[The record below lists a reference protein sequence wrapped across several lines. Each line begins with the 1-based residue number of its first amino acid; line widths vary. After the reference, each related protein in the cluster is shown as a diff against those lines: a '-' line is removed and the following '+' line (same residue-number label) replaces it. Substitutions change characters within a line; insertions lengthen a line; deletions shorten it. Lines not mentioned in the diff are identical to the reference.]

1 MSATST
7 ARQNDRARSRR
18 DARSR
23 AKSLSR
29 TIPSHVA
36 AFAFFVVALFFVVV
50 LVAGFRDRDRERDAG
65 NVARVARRRTPRS
78 SDAAMS
84 RARL

>member
-36 AFAFFVVALFFVVV
+36 AFAFFVVV